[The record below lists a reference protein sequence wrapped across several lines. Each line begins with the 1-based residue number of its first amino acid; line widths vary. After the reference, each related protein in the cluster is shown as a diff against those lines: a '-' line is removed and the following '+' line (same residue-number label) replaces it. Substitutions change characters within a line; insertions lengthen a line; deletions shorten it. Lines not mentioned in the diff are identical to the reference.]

1 MSQLDLTNQTTSRS
15 TNQSNKHANG
25 GTGGGGGVTNTKS
38 MNGIK
43 NTDNILDPALLGVP
57 KKKITI
63 LKRSS
68 GRSPVTSEC
77 DITHSPNSSSGINQS
92 NGTIRLVLKNSVQ
105 PTKSI
110 NFI

>member
-1 MSQLDLTNQTTSRS
+1 
-15 TNQSNKHANG
+15 
-25 GTGGGGGVTNTKS
+25 

-77 DITHSPNSSSGINQS
+77 DITHSPNSSTGIN
-92 NGTIRLVLKNSVQ
+92 
-105 PTKSI
+105 
-110 NFI
+110 

>member
-15 TNQSNKHANG
+15 TNQSNKHGNN
-25 GTGGGGGVTNTKS
+25 GTGVGNVTNTKS
-38 MNGIK
+38 LNGIK

-77 DITHSPNSSSGINQS
+77 DITNSPNSSTGINQS
-92 NGTIRLVLKNSVQ
+92 NGTIRLVLKTSAQ